1 MSIKPKWN
9 LALDALIATAFLV
22 VAVSGLV
29 FFFDLAGHG
38 NATEAWLL
46 SRDAWR
52 SLHDWFGLAMIA
64 GVGIH
69 LLVHWKW
76 IANVALRQLGL
87 KDWKPRPTSG
97 ASNPEMAAAPVV
109 ASRR

>member
-1 MSIKPKWN
+1 MSIRPKWN
-9 LALDALIATAFLV
+9 LALDALIAFAFLIT
-22 VAVSGLV
+22 AASGLV
-29 FFFDLAGHG
+29 FFFGLAGHG
-38 NATEAWLL
+38 NAAEAWLL

-76 IANVALRQLGL
+76 IAHVALRQLGW
-87 KDWKPRPTSG
+87 KDRSPRRPSLPEG
-97 ASNPEMAAAPVV
+97 SASQMAV
-109 ASRR
+109 RQR

>member
-9 LALDALIATAFLV
+9 LALDALIAFAFLIT
-22 VAVSGLV
+22 AASGLV
-29 FFFDLAGHG
+29 FFFGLAGHG
-38 NATEAWLL
+38 NAAEAWLL

-52 SLHDWFGLAMIA
+52 SLHDWFGLAMIT

-76 IANVALRQLGL
+76 IANVALWQLGL
-87 KDWKPRPTSG
+87 TGCKPRQSVG
-97 ASNPEMAAAPVV
+97 APERAAVPVV
-109 ASRR
+109 IAER